1 MKDAL
6 GNVQRILVLGGTS
19 EIALATV
26 RALGRQRPGVEVVL
40 AARPSD
46 RRAAAAASLEALGM
60 EVAEVDLEAA
70 DRSSYERAI
79 GSAFDAGGD
88 VDVVL
93 LAFGLLGDQE
103 RAWQDLD
110 AALELAQVGYT
121 AAVGCGVL
129 AAARLRAQGHGAI
142 VALSSVA
149 GQRPRRSNFVYGSAK
164 AGLDAFYTGLGA
176 ALAEDGVQVMVVRP
190 GFVRTRMTAGLK
202 APALAL
208 APEQVAD
215 LIAAGLRSGRATVWA
230 PPAMR
235 WVALVMR
242 LLPGPLFRRLR
253 V

>member
-26 RALGRQRPGVEVVL
+26 RALARQRPGIQVLL
-40 AARPSD
+40 AARRSD
-46 RRAAAAASLEALGM
+46 RRAAAAASLATLGI
-60 EVAEVDLEAA
+60 EVAEVDFDAT
-70 DRSSYERAI
+70 DRGSYERAI
-79 GSAFDAGGD
+79 ANAFDTGGD

-93 LAFGLLGDQE
+93 VAFGVLGDQE

-110 AALELAQVGYT
+110 AALELAQVGYA

-129 AAARLRAQGHGAI
+129 VAKRLRAQGHGAI
-142 VALSSVA
+142 VVLSSVA

-164 AGLDAFYTGLGA
+164 AGLDAFYTGLGV

-202 APALAL
+202 VPPFALT
-208 APEQVAD
+208 PDQVAG
-215 LIAAGLRSGRATVWA
+215 LIAAGLRSGRGTVWA
-230 PPAMR
+230 PAAMR
-235 WVALVMR
+235 WVVLALR

>member
-1 MKDAL
+1 VKDAL

-26 RALGRQRPGVEVVL
+26 RALARGRPGVQVAL

-46 RRAAAAASLEALGM
+46 RRAAAAAALAALGIDA
-60 EVAEVDLEAA
+60 VEVDFDAT
-70 DRSSYERAI
+70 DRASYERAI
-79 GSAFDAGGD
+79 GSVFDTGGD

-110 AALELAQVGYT
+110 AALELAEVGYS

-129 AAARLRAQGHGAI
+129 VAGRLRAQGHGAI
-142 VALSSVA
+142 VVMSSVA
-149 GQRPRRSNFVYGSAK
+149 GQRPRRSNFVYGSTK
-164 AGLDAFYTGLGA
+164 AGLDAFYTGLRIAVAG
-176 ALAEDGVQVMVVRP
+176 DGVQVMVVRP
-190 GFVRTRMTAGLK
+190 GFVRSRMTAGLK
-202 APALAL
+202 VPPLAL
-208 APEQVAD
+208 TPDQVAS
-215 LIAAGLRSGRATVWA
+215 LIAAGLRAGRSTVWA
-230 PPAMR
+230 PPAMQ
-235 WVALVMR
+235 WVMLVLR